1 MALTN
6 KRGVFSLE
14 DILDRQNSGNW
25 IIAKEVW
32 DLNAPVY
39 FAAGA
44 TTSMGWTAQSTVNR
58 IDYATDTA
66 TASPKGPIVAAV
78 YHAAPATNQSYG
90 FVIAG
95 GPGKSGVQRYSYEND
110 TSVQISGPSGASS
123 LVVGLSNNEYGFFGT
138 GNSSANLN
146 KYDFSSNTYSSLG
159 TKLTANHYSG
169 NTLGT
174 KDYGYWAGG
183 NPVPAPADGSTVE
196 RFDYSDESANAV
208 VKGPLARPSV
218 RGSAAGNDNYGYVFG
233 GYGHPSQPNAITG
246 TSQTQRID
254 YSNDT
259 ATAVDK
265 ALLTGNMTWG
275 GSTGGKTSAYVSR
288 GGLTSVERFDF
299 YNDTVAT
306 TPKGDLNSPSRMCTS
321 LGSTKFAMYSSTRF
335 TDDKLE
341 TNLSNSYAWNAGGGN
356 YPSVPAYSNV
366 ERLDFSSDTTTAS
379 TRSNLPSTKK
389 EGTRTSSGHSGYYVG
404 GTAVPAGDS
413 TSTFRIDYSNDTSP
427 SDVANMLHTTRGDLS
442 TGTENYGYYNATND
456 KTTVSRLDYSNNTV
470 TVANPLSGACYRSD
484 AVSSPSAGYYL
495 RGYDIGAGTAF
506 NSIIKYDFAS
516 ETAVPSY
523 TVQASSNTTSIYG
536 RAAFFNKDY
545 GYWAGGSTEPGGA
558 SYSKIDRLDFANDT
572 VQGVTKGTL
581 NTGVGEVP
589 SSSTASDSY
598 GYVFGGRRM
607 SSPGNTVSLTQ
618 RIDFA
623 NDTAT
628 YNPVSNM
635 SASKSW
641 TMATAA
647 PFVKNI
653 LISRFTDQSAYGTIN
668 GLGYPQ
674 PVQGFNWNPYGYV
687 AGGQGPAYP
696 DPGST
701 AFQRLDFSNDTNG
714 FSVRTGGVSTGPATT
729 RAQWGASSSA
739 AFYKTAQPSPGSGTV
754 TFDKVGTASDTIVQ
768 TGVGSFYLAGSYF
781 GGGSTHNKSYAWF
794 GGGWSSGV
802 KHSDVSRLDF
812 ENDTGGTPARGYLS
826 YARGEY
832 MCAAG
837 NQSYGYF
844 GSGNAPD
851 GWHSDYDRVDYSNDT
866 ATAPSRSYFLGASW
880 QTPWADA
887 ATGNADYGYFTM
899 KGYYT
904 AAQRIDYSND
914 TAVAVAKATFDQFPG
929 DASGGRTAMGNSD
942 YGYWQGG
949 GPYPA
954 SNSHNARITFSSDT
968 TAATPKGNLVVP
980 TQFATGSSQAQYG
993 G

>member
-14 DILDRQNSGNW
+14 DILDRQNNGNW
-25 IIAKEVW
+25 ITPKEVW

-44 TTSMGWTAQSTVNR
+44 TTSLGWTAQSTVNR

-110 TSVQISGPSGASS
+110 TSVQISGPSGSSS
-123 LVVGLSNNEYGFFGT
+123 LVVGVSNNEYGFFST

-183 NPVPAPADGSTVE
+183 NPVPAAADGSTVE

-233 GYGHPSQPNAITG
+233 GYGHSSQPNHVTG

-321 LGSTKFAMYSSTRF
+321 LGRTKFASYSSTRF

-341 TNLSNSYAWNAGGGN
+341 TNSSNSYAWNAGGRN
-356 YPSVPAYSNV
+356 YPTVLADSRV

-379 TRSNLPSTKK
+379 YRSNLPNYKK

-404 GTAVPAGDS
+404 GTAGPAGGGDS
-413 TSTFRIDYSNDTSP
+413 TEVFRIEYSNDTSP
-427 SDVANMLHTTRGDLS
+427 SDVANMLHQCRGDLS
-442 TGTENYGYYNATND
+442 SGTENYGYYSATSGN
-456 KTTVSRLDYSNNTV
+456 TTVSRLDYSNNTV
-470 TVANPLSGACYRSD
+470 TAANPLSATCYRSD

-495 RGYDIGAGTAF
+495 RGYDQG
-506 NSIIKYDFAS
+506 SSWDDIIKYDFAS

-523 TVQASSNTTSIYG
+523 TVKVASPTNNISQ

-545 GYWAGGSTEPGGA
+545 GYWAGGKKESPNS
-558 SYSKIDRLDFANDT
+558 SYSLMDRLDFANDT
-572 VQGVTKGTL
+572 AAGSPKGNLAVAT
-581 NTGVGEVP
+581 GEVP
-589 SSSTASDSY
+589 SSSAASDSY
-598 GYVFGGRRM
+598 GYVFGGRNYP
-607 SSPGNTVSLTQ
+607 SGTSYYSLTQ

-628 YNPVSNM
+628 STSVSNM
-635 SASKSW
+635 NAAKSYS
-641 TMATAA
+641 MATAA

-653 LISRFTDQSAYGTIN
+653 LISRFTDQSAYGTIK

-674 PVQGFNWNPYGYV
+674 PAQAFNFTPYGYV
-687 AGGQGPAYP
+687 SGGR
-696 DPGST
+696 SSNT
-701 AFQRLDFSNDTNG
+701 AVQRLDFANDSNNFVVRATGISGGYAQASLSGPLAMYITN
-714 FSVRTGGVSTGPATT
+714 A
-729 RAQWGASSSA
+729 
-739 AFYKTAQPSPGSGTV
+739 PGSNPV
-754 TFDKVGTASDTIVQ
+754 RNFDKVGTANDTVVKN
-768 TGVGSFYLAGSYF
+768 GLGSWNLDGTYYSM
-781 GGGSTHNKSYAWF
+781 GSTQNKNYGWF
-794 GGGWSSGV
+794 GGGWSSGT
-802 KHSDVSRLDF
+802 KHSDVERLDF
-812 ENDTGGTPARGYLS
+812 SNDSSGTSVRGFLS
-826 YARGEY
+826 YARGEF
-832 MCAAG
+832 MTAQG
-837 NQSYGYF
+837 NQNYGYF
-844 GSGNAPD
+844 GNAPSP
-851 GWHSDYDRVDYSNDT
+851 GGSKTTIDRIDFSNDM
-866 ATAPSRSYFLGASW
+866 ATALSRCNTPGTNWSYGAS
-880 QTPWADA
+880 
-887 ATGNADYGYFTM
+887 GNADYSWWYFRSGYDL
-899 KGYYT
+899 Y
-904 AAQRIDYSND
+904 RIDYSND
-914 TAVAVAKATFDQFPG
+914 TASMSQRGSINSSFPSDNSYG
-929 DASGGRTAMGNSD
+929 VSAMGNKD
-942 YGYWQGG
+942 YGYFQGG
-949 GPYPA
+949 HFSPMNTTNVRVTYSNDTANVVSKGYLALPTGMGNA
-954 SNSHNARITFSSDT
+954 SSKAES
-968 TAATPKGNLVVP
+968 
-980 TQFATGSSQAQYG
+980 G
-993 G
+993 GDQ